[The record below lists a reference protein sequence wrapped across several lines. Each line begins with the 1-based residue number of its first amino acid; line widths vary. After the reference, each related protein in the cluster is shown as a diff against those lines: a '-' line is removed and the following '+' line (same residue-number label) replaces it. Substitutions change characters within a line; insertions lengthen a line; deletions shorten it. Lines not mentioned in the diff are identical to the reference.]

1 MLSTAAVT
9 MRDSHWGATRATMS
23 SRRAA
28 YVFVRLPSV
37 YFARFYEYVYVYV
50 DMHGVYKCGI
60 LREPY
65 VPACVCTVNVTAH
78 RGGAG
83 RSAYCSRRAE
93 FDHRHP
99 NFISLKHCAVAPRAK
114 AVFSS
119 LKIQFMHS
127 LAVLTV
133 MRLAH
138 AAAHIQR

>member
-1 MLSTAAVT
+1 
-9 MRDSHWGATRATMS
+9 
-23 SRRAA
+23 
-28 YVFVRLPSV
+28 
-37 YFARFYEYVYVYV
+37 
-50 DMHGVYKCGI
+50 MHGVYKCGI

-65 VPACVCTVNVTAH
+65 IHACVCTVNVTAH

-99 NFISLKHCAVAPRAK
+99 NFISLKHCAPALRAK
-114 AVFSS
+114 AAFSS